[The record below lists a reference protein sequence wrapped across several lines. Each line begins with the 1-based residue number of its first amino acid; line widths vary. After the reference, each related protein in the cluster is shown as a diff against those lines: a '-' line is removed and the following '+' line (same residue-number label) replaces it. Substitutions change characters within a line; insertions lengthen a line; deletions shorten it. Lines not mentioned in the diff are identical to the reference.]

1 MSVKTIKKTKAYIY
15 IQIMKE
21 MIKAAKAPA
30 EIGAYSNAIRTGNM
44 VFVSGQLPVDPVTG
58 KIPDTIQ
65 AQTVQVIENVK
76 NILADA
82 GATLDNVVKT
92 TVYLS
97 EMYLF
102 SEMNAVY
109 AREFSEPYPARSS
122 MSVKELP
129 QNALVSLDVVAVL

>member
-1 MSVKTIKKTKAYIY
+1 MK
-15 IQIMKE
+15 KE
-21 MIKAAKAPA
+21 MTNAPKAPA

-44 VFVSGQLPVDPVTG
+44 VFVSGQLPVDPATG
-58 KIPDTIQ
+58 QIPDTIQ

>member
-1 MSVKTIKKTKAYIY
+1 MEKK
-15 IQIMKE
+15 
-21 MIKAAKAPA
+21 MIKASKAPA
-30 EIGAYSNAIRTGNM
+30 EIGAYSNAILTGNM
-44 VFVSGQLPVDPVTG
+44 IFVSGQLPVDPVTG
-58 KIPDTIQ
+58 IVPDTIQ
-65 AQTVQVIENVK
+65 AQTEQVIENVK

-109 AREFSEPYPARSS
+109 AKEFSQPYPARSS

-129 QNALVSLDVVAVL
+129 QNALISLDVVAVL

>member
-1 MSVKTIKKTKAYIY
+1 MEKKTIKAS
-15 IQIMKE
+15 
-21 MIKAAKAPA
+21 KAPA
-30 EIGAYSNAIRTGNM
+30 EIGAYSNAVLTGNM

-58 KIPDTIQ
+58 VIPDSIQ
-65 AQTVQVIENVK
+65 AQTEQVIKNVK

-109 AREFSEPYPARSS
+109 AKEFSQPYPARSS

-129 QNALVSLDVVAVL
+129 QNALISLDVVAVL

>member
-1 MSVKTIKKTKAYIY
+1 MEKK
-15 IQIMKE
+15 
-21 MIKAAKAPA
+21 MIKASKAPA
-30 EIGAYSNAIRTGNM
+30 EIGAYSNAILTGNM

-58 KIPDTIQ
+58 IIPDSIQ
-65 AQTVQVIENVK
+65 AQTEQVIKNVK

-109 AREFSEPYPARSS
+109 AKEFSQPYPARSS

-129 QNALVSLDVVAVL
+129 QNALISLDVVAVL

>member
-1 MSVKTIKKTKAYIY
+1 MEKKTIKAS
-15 IQIMKE
+15 
-21 MIKAAKAPA
+21 KAPV
-30 EIGAYSNAIRTGNM
+30 EIGAYSNAVLTGNM

-58 KIPDTIQ
+58 VIPDSIQ
-65 AQTVQVIENVK
+65 AQTEQVIKNVK

-109 AREFSEPYPARSS
+109 AKEFSQPYPARSS

-129 QNALVSLDVVAVL
+129 QNALISLDVVAVL

>member
-1 MSVKTIKKTKAYIY
+1 MEKK
-15 IQIMKE
+15 
-21 MIKAAKAPA
+21 MIKASKAPA
-30 EIGAYSNAIRTGNM
+30 EIGAYSNAILTGNM

-58 KIPDTIQ
+58 IIPDSIQ
-65 AQTVQVIENVK
+65 AQTEQVIKNVE

-109 AREFSEPYPARSS
+109 AKEFSQPYPARSS

-129 QNALVSLDVVAVL
+129 QNALISLDVVAVL